1 MQFEFECD
9 IDKKNSL
16 RKFAEKFVP
25 RTDVATR
32 EKLSENFNWTNT
44 AALTTTG
51 IMYIESMDSLS
62 SLMSIRRH
70 YKKDSRYINDL
81 YKLTFD
87 NQESLYMTNELVSL
101 HNSINSYDDVQNEH
115 VSYPMLYKNHFVLVQ
130 KSICWTLEVPIAR
143 LISEIRDVTYDISL
157 EWEKA

>member
-1 MQFEFECD
+1 
-9 IDKKNSL
+9 
-16 RKFAEKFVP
+16 
-25 RTDVATR
+25 
-32 EKLSENFNWTNT
+32 
-44 AALTTTG
+44 
-51 IMYIESMDSLS
+51 MYIESMDSLS